1 LRLSGKD
8 ISQVEEILHPKRV
21 KIDRERAWQAMQRDK
36 KNVGGELRLVLLGE
50 NGPEWDVAVPTA
62 DVRREL
68 DALIA

>member
-50 NGPEWDVAVPTA
+50 DGPEWDVAVPAA